1 VPQLPPAFGRLF
13 ARSAPQGNGIKD
25 IKDHKDAKDASFVPQ
40 VLAVLAVLVS
50 STPFQIALALLAHW
64 YLWPRWLRLCQLP
77 QGSYFAPFLVPQI
90 LNHSPLVLFLVVNL
104 GLLLVFRRRLA
115 WREIDSGGRTR
126 WLIFGAAAILAWA
139 FSTYDVNLYF
149 GQVHLLERFLL
160 LGLLALL
167 LVHPLFIVPFLGL
180 LLVLA
185 LQLVYPLP
193 EGAWMWPDKRLPLDA
208 LILFNAFLLT
218 RIVTRA
224 RAHVFPLLVLSLTG
238 ASYAHAAIEKLRLG
252 PYLGSWLSN
261 HTSNI
266 RVSAFT
272 NGGWLRGLG
281 EERVVSLA
289 RAMSHTDLLMGI
301 GTLLIEASGFLIL
314 VSPRATRFV
323 LCGFLALHVAILATT
338 GIFFWKWML
347 FDLALLWYVKRD
359 ATSGWQL
366 YSRRN
371 ALLVMLVVAGTR
383 LYFYNIDYAWFD
395 SRVANFFV
403 LRGIG
408 ASGKEYRLEPRF
420 FSPYDLIAQQSRFYY
435 LTERPVLAGTYGTT
449 HDFALLR
456 DLETARVE
464 DLPRLRAEH
473 GRKWT
478 NAGWARLFGD
488 FVQRF
493 TANAQARG
501 SKHIWLNRL
510 APPHHFQTTLA
521 PNAYDFQEPLTRVE
535 VDFEEHFFDGQ
546 RIVPTVRETEMII
559 PLPAGVREKPP
570 P

>member
-1 VPQLPPAFGRLF
+1 VTQE
-13 ARSAPQGNGIKD
+13 SGIKD
-25 IKDHKDAKDASFVPQ
+25 VKDDKDSKDASFGSR
-40 VLAVLAVLVS
+40 VLGVLAVLVS
-50 STPFQIALALLAHW
+50 STPFQVALALLAHW
-64 YLWPRWLRLCQLP
+64 YLWPRWPHHCQLP
-77 QGSYFAPFLVPQI
+77 QGSYFAPILVQQI
-90 LNHSPLVLFLVVNL
+90 WNHTPLALFLVVNV

-115 WREIDSGGRTR
+115 WREIDAGGRTR
-126 WLIFGAAAILAWA
+126 WLVFAAAAILAWA
-139 FSTYDVNLYF
+139 FSTWDVNLYYD
-149 GQVHLLERFLL
+149 QIHLLDRLLL

-167 LVHPLFIVPFLGL
+167 LVHPLFVVPFLGL
-180 LLVLA
+180 LLAFA
-185 LQLVYPLP
+185 LQLYYPLP
-193 EGAWMWPDKRLPLDA
+193 EGGWMWPDKRLPLDA
-208 LILFNAFLLT
+208 LILFNAFLLV

-266 RVSAFT
+266 TVSAFT

-281 EERVVSLA
+281 EERVVGLA

-323 LCGFLALHVAILATT
+323 ICGFLGLHTMILATT

-347 FDLALLWYVKRD
+347 FDLALLWYVSRLRRD
-359 ATSGWQL
+359 DTPL

-371 ALLVMLVVAGTR
+371 TLLVMLVVAATR
-383 LYFYNIDYAWFD
+383 LYFYNVDYAWFD
-395 SRVANFFV
+395 SKVANFFV
-403 LRGIG
+403 MRGIG
-408 ASGKEYRLEPRF
+408 ESGREYRLEPRF
-420 FSPYDLIAQQSRFYY
+420 FSPYDLIVQQSRFYY
-435 LTERPVLAGTYGTT
+435 LTDRPVLAGTYGTT

-473 GRKWT
+473 GRKWA
-478 NAGWARLFGD
+478 NPGWAQSFRD
-488 FVQRF
+488 FVQRY
-493 TANAQARG
+493 TTNAQERG
-501 SKHIWLNRL
+501 SKHIWLNWL

-521 PNAYDFQEPLTRVE
+521 PNAYDFQEPLVRVE

-546 RIVPTVRETEMII
+546 KIVPTVRETVMVI
-559 PLPAGVREKPP
+559 PLPRQSVRPP
-570 P
+570 PLRPPAS